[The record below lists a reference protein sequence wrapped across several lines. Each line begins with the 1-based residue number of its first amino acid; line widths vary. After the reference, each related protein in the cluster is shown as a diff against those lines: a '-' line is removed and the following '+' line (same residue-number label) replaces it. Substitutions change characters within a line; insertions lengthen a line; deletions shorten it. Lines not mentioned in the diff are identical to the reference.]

1 MIELDKKN
9 FEEEVLNAEGPV
21 LVDYWG
27 PTCEPCKALMPHVH
41 KLEETY
47 GEKVK
52 FCSLDITKARRLAI
66 KQKVMGL
73 PAIIIYKDGEEVERL
88 AESEATAAAVEEMVK
103 KYA

>member
-1 MIELDKKN
+1 MLELTKDN
-9 FEEEVLNAEGPV
+9 FKDEIAEGTV

-41 KLEETY
+41 ALAEEY
-47 GEKVK
+47 GDKVK
-52 FCSLDITKARRLAI
+52 FTSFDITKGRRIAI
-66 KQKVMGL
+66 GQKVMGL

-88 AESEATAAAVEEMVK
+88 AEAEATASAVEELVK

>member
-1 MIELDKKN
+1 MVELDKNN
-9 FEEEVLNAEGPV
+9 FEEEVQKAEGYV

-27 PTCEPCKALMPHVH
+27 PNCEPCKSLMPHVH
-41 KLEETY
+41 ELAEKY
-47 GEKVK
+47 GDKVK

-88 AESEATAAAVEEMVK
+88 AESEATASAVEELVK

>member
-1 MIELDKKN
+1 MVELDKKN
-9 FEEEVLNAEGPV
+9 FEEEVTNAEGYV

-41 KLEETY
+41 KLAEEY
-47 GEKVK
+47 GDKVK
-52 FCSLDITKARRLAI
+52 FCSLDISKARRLAI
-66 KQKVMGL
+66 GQKVMGL

-88 AESEATAAAVEEMVK
+88 ADTDATASAVEEMVK